1 MKKFLTLSFAAAAAA
16 LASLSADAQVKM
28 KYSPDPVFDQNR
40 ISALHNGAP
49 SKLAAAPKKPRKIL
63 IFSRTSG
70 FRHYG
75 GIVAAKE
82 VFKHMGEKLGGWET
96 VVSDDINEFTP
107 ENLKKYDAVIL
118 NNPTAACFGP
128 SNMEIDKMPKEE
140 AKAAIEKSK
149 QYCKNLVEYVKNG
162 GGVLGLHSAPDS
174 YNYDNIRCWEYT
186 DMLGGDFVGHP
197 WNYGGWIGV
206 ECPKYMFRI
215 DDENS
220 PITKGIWPSN
230 GFMMKDEVYMMGKSF
245 DRSKCR
251 VLVSLDVD
259 QSYFLLERQRLNP
272 PKIRDD
278 KDIGI
283 VWIKKE
289 GGGRVAYSALGHDWN
304 NYPDPRFQE
313 MLMRLVQFACG
324 DLEADTSSIPQNKK
338 SAVGAICEA
347 PTLEQIG
354 ALSALD
360 YGQGDKEI
368 NEVIFGVYSNNFDKK
383 YCAQVE
389 KFIYDQLSKKS
400 GTEFYRSMLAELLW
414 ASGIS
419 NRASCNKFE
428 RLMKSADSEGIRGRL
443 SNAVD
448 HFKKRE
454 VPYARE
460 RKFKVPEELAQGFR
474 EQCRLMKYLADNPSV
489 PIPGYLTF
497 DALGDAGKARLVY
510 TIAQRGGDLSQ
521 ALEIEPASA
530 EMAVA
535 SAFAAAKA
543 GSSKNIP
550 NILKGAK
557 YLKGGNI
564 NNAASYIVSIKSPD
578 VAKVLLEEISK
589 ADAAQTAL
597 ISACL
602 AKMNLDSMVR
612 ELFEGY
618 ESKSPELRASTMK
631 TAASIA
637 NAEVFSTV
645 AKIIAS
651 ENDKKTKAE
660 ALKALMRAAQS
671 SFELEMFAHVES
683 AFAKADAAT
692 KKMLLRLVR
701 FASDDRAVE
710 LCRKAYLGGLK
721 TEAVKALGEFE
732 SALAFEPLVQIAKA
746 SSDEREKTIAQ
757 IAILDVADR
766 CGFDDPTAE
775 YIIRNAVRNEDRDRA
790 ADIMVRKPTPRGVE
804 LLREID
810 RAADADKAQKAL
822 SKIKTAYLSSEGE
835 GNFRGALDKD
845 VKTRWS
851 NNTHIRKGHWIAFDF
866 GYPKKIGEIDFNLGS
881 SQNDFPDSFKVMA
894 GPSLSTVRTVDCA
907 VSKRGGILKIGFEK
921 PISAQVVKI
930 VATEDKSSNWWSIH
944 ELEFKD
950 KYAAPD
956 TSGDP
961 DYIYNGAS
969 IDFNSALDGD
979 SGTRWTNKSFIR
991 KGMWFGIDFRKP
1003 RKISKI
1009 FFDLGS
1015 SQNDFPTSFK
1025 VMAGASMK
1033 AAAPVAFKSSR
1044 NGSVLE
1050 VALDAPVSAR
1060 AFKIVSEADSQKW
1073 WSIHELKFAE

>member
-1 MKKFLTLSFAAAAAA
+1 MKKFLTVSFAAAAAVFC
-16 LASLSADAQVKM
+16 LSAGAQVKM
-28 KYSPDPVFDQNR
+28 KYSPDPVFDQKR
-40 ISALHNGAP
+40 VSALRAGAP
-49 SKLAAAPKKPRKIL
+49 EKLAAAPKKPRKIL

-82 VFKHMGEKLGGWET
+82 VFKHMGEKLGGWEA
-96 VVSDDINEFTP
+96 VVSDDVNEFTP

-128 SNMEIDKMPKEE
+128 SNVEIDKMPKEE
-140 AKAAIEKSK
+140 ARAAVEKSR
-149 QYCKNLVEYVKNG
+149 QYCRNLVEYVSNG
-162 GGVLGLHSAPDS
+162 GGVLGLHSAPDC
-174 YNYDNIRCWEYT
+174 YNYDNIRCWDYT
-186 DMLGGDFVGHP
+186 NMLGGDFVGHP
-197 WNYGGWIGV
+197 WCYGGWTGV

-215 DDENS
+215 DDEKS
-220 PITKGIWPSN
+220 PITRGIWPSN

-283 VWIKKE
+283 VWIKGE
-289 GGGRVAYSALGHDWN
+289 GKGRVAYSGLGHDWN

-313 MLMRLVQFACG
+313 MLMRLVQFVCG
-324 DLEADTSSIPQNKK
+324 DLDADTSSLPQNKK

-347 PTLEQIG
+347 PSLEQIG
-354 ALSALD
+354 ALSTLD
-360 YGQGDKEI
+360 YGRGDKEI

-383 YCAQVE
+383 YCARVE
-389 KFIYDQLSKKS
+389 KFIYDQLSQKK

-414 ASGIS
+414 ATGIS
-419 NRASCNKFE
+419 NKASCGKFE

-443 SNAVD
+443 ANAVD
-448 HFKKRE
+448 HFKNRE

-460 RKFKVPEELAQGFR
+460 RKFKVPDELAQGFR
-474 EQCRLMKYLADNPSV
+474 QQCRLMKYLADNPSV
-489 PIPGYLTF
+489 PMPAYLTF
-497 DALGDAGKARLVY
+497 DALDENGKARLIY
-510 TIAQRGGDLSQ
+510 TIAQRGGDLSK

-530 EMAVA
+530 EMTVA

-543 GSSKNIP
+543 GSPKNIP

-564 NNAASYIVSIKSPD
+564 ANAASYIVSIKSPD
-578 VAKVLLEEISK
+578 VAKTLLEMISK

-602 AKMNLDSMVR
+602 SKMNLDSMVR

-618 ESKSPELRASTMK
+618 EGKSPELRASTMK

-651 ENDKKTKAE
+651 ESDKRAKAE
-660 ALKALMRAAQS
+660 ALKALMRSAQS
-671 SFELEMFAHVES
+671 SFEPGMFAHVES

-692 KKMLLRLVR
+692 KRMLLRLAR

-710 LCRKAYLGGLK
+710 ICRKAYLGGLK
-721 TEAVKALGEFE
+721 TEAVKALGEFD

-746 SSDEREKTIAQ
+746 SSDEREKTLAQ
-757 IAILDVADR
+757 IAVLDVADR

-775 YIIRNAVRNEDRDRA
+775 YMIRGAVRGEDRDRA
-790 ADIMVRKPTPRGVE
+790 ADIMVRRPTPRGIE
-804 LLREID
+804 LLREIG
-810 RAADADKAQKAL
+810 RTADADKAQKAL
-822 SKIKTAYLSSEGE
+822 SKIKTAYLSSEGD
-835 GNFRGALDKD
+835 GGFRNALDKD

-866 GYPKKIGEIDFNLGS
+866 GYPKKIGEIGFNLGS
-881 SQNDFPDSFKVMA
+881 SQNDFPDSFKIMA
-894 GPSLSTVRTVDCA
+894 GPSLSTARNVDCA
-907 VSKRGGILKIGFEK
+907 VSKKGGILKIGFEK

-930 VATEDKSSNWWSIH
+930 VASEDKPSNWWSIH

-950 KYAAPD
+950 RYEAPD
-956 TSGDP
+956 LSGEP

-979 SGTRWTNKSFIR
+979 PGTRWTNKSFIR

-1015 SQNDFPTSFK
+1015 SQSDFPASFK
-1025 VMAGASMK
+1025 LMAGASMNT
-1033 AAAPVAFKSSR
+1033 ASPVAFKQSR

-1050 VALDAPVSAR
+1050 ISLDKPVSAR

-1073 WSIHELKFAE
+1073 WSIHELKFN